1 MSWSGTRRRLL
12 ALAGLGALGSLGRLP
27 AALGATPL
35 LSRFSVDNGGHPFA
49 GDTGYLT
56 TLGPSSG
63 RTAARLRFALARPST
78 VTLEVLQ
85 TGQGAASE
93 KPVAVGQSELSAQRV
108 TLGRGEHALEWKPPA
123 TLPART
129 YILRVSAQPRHSHA
143 PPAVTHAVARVLGV
157 DAAFAVRTAKA
168 GDTVDLFLRTDA
180 SQLTLQMM
188 RSGPETVPTYSN
200 NDLNGVPVGNPIQ
213 IDWQTFRN
221 QPGAVPVPL
230 DPSWGTGIYFARLQA
245 DDGRIGFAPIVLH
258 PPAPTQRVAVVMP
271 TSTWEAYNF
280 YDANGDGW
288 GDTWYARWKTSFV
301 DATRPHPNRG
311 IPYRYRSYDLQFQH
325 WLAQT
330 GKNVDTYGDEDIEAF
345 ATPDALRAAY
355 DLIVFPGPHGVR
367 DRAPLQPDHGYR
379 DLGGNLLFL
388 SANNFF
394 RRIDRNGVRLKLIDE
409 WRDLGRPEE
418 ALLGVQLHRERPRAA
433 SRAVHGR
440 RCRRSPPG
448 RSPNTGLDNGAQ
460 FGMYGIEID
469 ARGPA
474 SPPDVQVLATIPD
487 LFGAGRSAEMT
498 YYETLERR
506 KGLLGGRAQLRRA
519 RSCSGRR
526 RSNCSRTS
534 GSSWRSTASLERGYP
549 MRAAL
554 LAQLVEHLHGKE
566 GVDGSSPSEGFSFL
580 PA

>member
-12 ALAGLGALGSLGRLP
+12 ALAGVGALGSLGRLP

-63 RTAARLRFALARPST
+63 RTAARLRFALARQST

-108 TLGRGEHALEWKPPA
+108 TLGAGEHTLEWKPPA

-129 YILRVSAQPRHSHA
+129 YILRVTAEPRHSHT

-200 NDLNGVPVGNPIQ
+200 TDLNGVSVGDPIE
-213 IDWQTFRN
+213 IDWQAFRN
-221 QPGAVPVPL
+221 EPGAVPVPL

-245 DDGRIGFAPIVLH
+245 DDGRIGFAPLVVH
-258 PPAPTQRVAVVMP
+258 PPAPAQRVAVVVP

-280 YDANGDGW
+280 YDQDGDGW

-301 DATRPHPNRG
+301 DVTRPHPNRG

-330 GKNVDTYGDEDIEAF
+330 GKNVDTYGDEDMEAF

-355 DLIVFPGPHGVR
+355 DLIVFPGHTEYVTGR
-367 DRAPLQPDHGYR
+367 LYNLITGYR

-418 ALLGVQLHRERPRAA
+418 ALLGVHYIA
-433 SRAVHGR
+433 SDRGQRHAPFTVVGADIA
-440 RCRRSPPG
+440 PWAFA
-448 RSPNTGLDNGAQ
+448 NTGLGNGTQ

-474 SPPDVQVLATIPD
+474 SPPNVQVLATIPD

-498 YYETLERR
+498 YYEHSSGAKVFSAGALNFGGQIMLWPATQQ
-506 KGLLGGRAQLRRA
+506 LLQNVWQQLA
-519 RSCSGRR
+519 
-526 RSNCSRTS
+526 
-534 GSSWRSTASLERGYP
+534 
-549 MRAAL
+549 
-554 LAQLVEHLHGKE
+554 
-566 GVDGSSPSEGFSFL
+566 
-580 PA
+580 PAT